1 MCWVYDGEQKSVPI
15 LAGGVGKSLS
25 IAFMLMGSC
34 VLRAVIGLGDRPVV
48 TG

>member
-1 MCWVYDGEQKSVPI
+1 MMVNRSLCPYWLV
-15 LAGGVGKSLS
+15 GVGKYLS

-34 VLRAVIGLGDRPVV
+34 VLRAVIGLGDGSVV